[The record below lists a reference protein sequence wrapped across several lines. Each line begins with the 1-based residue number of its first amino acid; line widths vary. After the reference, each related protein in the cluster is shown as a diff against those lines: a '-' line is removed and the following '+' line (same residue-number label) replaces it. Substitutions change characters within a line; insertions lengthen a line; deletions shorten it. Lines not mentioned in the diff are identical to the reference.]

1 MKIPLPP
8 RPRSRCRLLSSL
20 SPLPSLLSRAE
31 CGLRESEKAEY
42 PLNFADSDRVVNQ
55 ADSFD
60 RKQSSRS
67 VTSRLMMMMML
78 LVGLARHSEA
88 EGLTKSLLQLEL
100 DLSR

>member
-1 MKIPLPP
+1 MKIPLLP

-67 VTSRLMMMMML
+67 VTSRLMMM

-88 EGLTKSLLQLEL
+88 EGLAKSLLQLEL

>member
-67 VTSRLMMMMML
+67 VTSRLMMM

>member
-67 VTSRLMMMMML
+67 VTSRLMMM

-88 EGLTKSLLQLEL
+88 EGLAKSLLQLEL

>member
-78 LVGLARHSEA
+78 VGLARHSEA
-88 EGLTKSLLQLEL
+88 EGLAKSLLQLEL

>member
-67 VTSRLMMMMML
+67 VTSRLMMMML

-88 EGLTKSLLQLEL
+88 EGLAKSLLQLEL